1 MSRSSQSIADI
12 ETFVFDRFKYKFPL
26 SLSFWILFLSREG
39 LNKSRNGEDDQWRKF
54 IFFALFLD
62 FPFIFEDFIPARMD
76 DTSTIPKVA
85 IVPRSSTF
93 LSSFVNVEGREGG
106 NDDHGGRVAFDEPL
120 TIVLS
125 LSLSLFSFSFPILFP
140 FQPTEPFRTRIILG
154 NENEL
159 KGELIES
166 LAFARPTI
174 EERTRFKGIRFY
186 ARNRRRPRINITT
199 LSR

>member
-1 MSRSSQSIADI
+1 M
-12 ETFVFDRFKYKFPL
+12 
-26 SLSFWILFLSREG
+26 
-39 LNKSRNGEDDQWRKF
+39 NKSRNGEDDQWRKF

-140 FQPTEPFRTRIILG
+140 FQHR
-154 NENEL
+154 
-159 KGELIES
+159 
-166 LAFARPTI
+166 A
-174 EERTRFKGIRFY
+174 
-186 ARNRRRPRINITT
+186 
-199 LSR
+199 LSDPDNSR

>member
-1 MSRSSQSIADI
+1 MI
-12 ETFVFDRFKYKFPL
+12 
-26 SLSFWILFLSREG
+26 
-39 LNKSRNGEDDQWRKF
+39 NGENLYSSLYF
-54 IFFALFLD
+54 SIFLLFSRISSLLVSQ
-62 FPFIFEDFIPARMD
+62 D

-199 LSR
+199 LSRQPRIANFVFIIISG